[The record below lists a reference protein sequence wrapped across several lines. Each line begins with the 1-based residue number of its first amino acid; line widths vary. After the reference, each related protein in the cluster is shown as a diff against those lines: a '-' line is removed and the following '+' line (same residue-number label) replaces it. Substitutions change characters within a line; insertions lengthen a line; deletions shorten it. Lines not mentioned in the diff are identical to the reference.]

1 MRSLSSFFLGCVAGI
16 IVGQIIFPAFLVGTD
31 YGNVGARSL
40 SGVRLLD
47 EGIKSCTCD
56 GSLNVQPA
64 NHVRAPAGNA
74 RDEQHLSPANPSNQP
89 GKRTFTEIL
98 KDSGSDK
105 YHLHHYEQYYE
116 KWLEPFRSKSD
127 LTILELGARD
137 GRSMQ
142 LWDKYFEHPK
152 MILGLAYGA
161 YSENAEQRAQKFT
174 HVEIFRGDQS
184 EPNTMAHLRDEGPW
198 DIIIDDASHV
208 PQHQVYSLFHLWQ
221 SVKPGGIYVIEDL
234 ETNYWKDGDGLYG
247 YQLQSTGIG
256 AAPNASAV
264 SKLEQIQ
271 QVLVRHQIGARNLTV
286 MPGDD
291 SICSMEWGMNLV
303 VLRKC
308 EPNIKLPPY
317 QRLRYDKSRMQSWIR
332 NAKSTNP
339 RLDKPVVLN

>member
-1 MRSLSSFFLGCVAGI
+1 MRSLSSFFVGCVSGI
-16 IVGQIIFPAFLVGTD
+16 IVGQIIFPAFKIGTD
-31 YGNVGARSL
+31 YGIVGARSFCDE
-40 SGVRLLD
+40 RLLD
-47 EGIKSCTCD
+47 EGITRCNCD

-64 NHVRAPAGNA
+64 NHTPLQVVLPASIAKG
-74 RDEQHLSPANPSNQP
+74 EQHLLPANPSKQP
-89 GKRTFTEIL
+89 DKLTFTEIL
-98 KDSGSDK
+98 KESGSDK
-105 YHLHHYEQYYE
+105 YYRHHFEQYYE
-116 KWLEPFRSKSD
+116 KWLEPFRSKFD
-127 LTILELGARD
+127 LTMLELGARD

-152 MILGLAYGA
+152 VILGLAYGS
-161 YSENAEQRAQKFT
+161 YSENVERTTQILT
-174 HVEIFRGDQS
+174 HVQIFRGDQS
-184 EPNTMAHLRDEGPW
+184 EPNTMAHLRDKGPW

-234 ETNYWKDGDGLYG
+234 ETNYWRDGTRIYDYTLK
-247 YQLQSTGIG
+247 STGIG

-271 QVLVRHQIGARNLTV
+271 QVLMRHQIGARNLTV

-291 SICSMEWGMNLV
+291 RICSMEWGMNLV

-308 EPNIKLPPY
+308 ELNIELPPY
-317 QRLRYDKSRMQSWIR
+317 QEPQYDQSRMQSWIR

-339 RLDKPVVLN
+339 SLDMQ